1 MVSSTYG
8 FPPSWFALMPFW
20 TRIIALLAALALAVA
35 AAGCGGDDGEDS
47 SDIEVPTNA
56 IAVVGDKEIT
66 KEEYDRLLAAAEK
79 TYEAREQ
86 EFPAAGTPEFAQL
99 RNAIV
104 RSLVEKAQFE
114 IAAEELD
121 VTVTDEDVDKRLD
134 ELKQQFFEGDEQKY
148 KEELEAQGLTEEQ
161 VRTDLRTRLL
171 SEKVFEK
178 VTNQVEVTDDQVQAY
193 YDENAAQFETP
204 ASRDVR
210 HILVKSKAKAD
221 QLHAQLEGGADFAK
235 LARQFSQDPAS
246 KKDGGKFNAQQGA
259 TVAPFDKVAFEL
271 DTGELSEPVKTQFGW
286 HIIEAVGD
294 IQEKSTQPLSEVEQQ
309 IRDTLLE
316 EKKNTRINEWIEEL
330 RARFEDETAYAAGF
344 EPPPPA
350 ETTTGE
356 SDTGP
361 EPAETGTETS
371 E

>member
-1 MVSSTYG
+1 
-8 FPPSWFALMPFW
+8 MPFW
-20 TRIIALLAALALAVA
+20 TRIVALLAALALAVA
-35 AAGCGGDDGEDS
+35 AAGCGGDGGEDGT
-47 SDIEVPTNA
+47 DIEVPANA
-56 IAVVGDKEIT
+56 IAVVGDREIS
-66 KEEYDRLLAAAEK
+66 KEEYDRLLASAEK

-104 RSLVEKAQFE
+104 RSLVEQAQFE
-114 IAAEELD
+114 IAAEELN
-121 VTVTDEDVDKRLD
+121 VTVSDEDVDKRLD
-134 ELKQQFFEGDEQKY
+134 ELKEEFFQGDEQKY
-148 KEELEAQGLTEEQ
+148 KDELEAQGLTEEQ
-161 VRTDLRTRLL
+161 VKSDLRTRLL

-178 VTNQVEVTDDQVQAY
+178 VTSEVEVTDDEVQAY
-193 YDENAAQFETP
+193 YDDNAAQFETP
-204 ASRDVR
+204 ASREVR
-210 HILVKSKAKAD
+210 HILVKSKARAD
-221 QLHAQLEGGADFAK
+221 QLHAQLEDGADFAK

-259 TVAPFDKVAFEL
+259 TVAPFDKVAFDL

-294 IQEKSTQPLSEVEQQ
+294 VEEKSTQPLTEVEEQ
-309 IRDTLLE
+309 IRETLLE
-316 EKKNTRINEWIEEL
+316 ERRNTRINEWIEEL
-330 RARFEDETAYAAGF
+330 RARFEDQTAYAPGF

-356 SDTGP
+356 GDTGT
-361 EPAETGTETS
+361 EPAETETS